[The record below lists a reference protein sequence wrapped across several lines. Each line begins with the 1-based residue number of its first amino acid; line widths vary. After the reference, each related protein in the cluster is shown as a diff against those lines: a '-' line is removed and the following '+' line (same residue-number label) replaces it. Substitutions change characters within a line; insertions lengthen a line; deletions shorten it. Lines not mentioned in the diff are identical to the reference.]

1 LLRAA
6 AHDRIAVTVR
16 LAPNRF
22 SRAAERGTRRRLAA
36 KMAAE
41 PLRPL
46 TVNTAVLT
54 TPLVRIA
61 PRLFWLLHIGGW
73 TAAFLLSY
81 LSALAHG
88 KPAGYWTVS
97 LPTYGTGFIVTLGLR
112 WVLHR
117 VWGRP
122 PGQLVAAMVLPVLV
136 ASGLMSVMFLV
147 ALVDWCGAE
156 CAPSTKLGYVAYM
169 TTYIYV
175 VMTWVGLYVGIK
187 YYGQLQEQ
195 TQRALA
201 ANAMAHQAQ
210 LKMLRYQLNPHFL
223 FNTLNAIS
231 TLILD
236 KDTATANRVVQGL
249 SAFLRHSLDNDPMQR
264 VTLKQELD
272 ALNLYLGI
280 EKTRFAER
288 LQIETAIEPECYPAL
303 LPGLLLQPLVENAIK
318 YAVARKVEGGNLRI
332 GAHRVGDTLVLTV
345 ADDGPGCPALEGGKL
360 PPGKG
365 VGLRNT
371 RERLRVLY
379 GDESGFDVRNR
390 AEGGIEVTLRL
401 PFESNSAT
409 RD

>member
-1 LLRAA
+1 
-6 AHDRIAVTVR
+6 VT
-16 LAPNRF
+16 AP
-22 SRAAERGTRRRLAA
+22 
-36 KMAAE
+36 
-41 PLRPL
+41 
-46 TVNTAVLT
+46 VNIAVLT
-54 TPLVRIA
+54 TPAIRIA
-61 PRLFWLLHIGGW
+61 PRLFWLLHTGGW
-73 TAAFLLSY
+73 TGAFLLSY

-97 LPTYGTGFIVTLGLR
+97 LSAYGTGFVATLGLR
-112 WVLHR
+112 WVLQR
-117 VWGRP
+117 VWSLP
-122 PGQLVAAMVLPVLV
+122 PGRLVTAMVLPVLA

-147 ALVDWCGAE
+147 ALVDWCGDD
-156 CAPSTKLGYVAYM
+156 CAPSSAIGYAAYM

-187 YYGQLQEQ
+187 YYRQLQDQ
-195 TQRALA
+195 TRQALA

-236 KDTATANRVVQGL
+236 RDTSTANRVVQGL

-288 LQIETAIEPECYPAL
+288 LQIETTIEPDCYSAL
-303 LPGLLLQPLVENAIK
+303 LPSLLLQPLVENAIK
-318 YAVARKVEGGNLRI
+318 YAVARKVEGGKLRI
-332 GAHRVGDTLVLTV
+332 GARRVGDTLVLTV
-345 ADDGPGCPALEGGKL
+345 ADNGPGCPALEGGKL
-360 PPGKG
+360 PPGNG

-379 GDESGFDVRNR
+379 GEASGFDVRNR

-401 PFESNSAT
+401 PFESAGAP
-409 RD
+409 RE